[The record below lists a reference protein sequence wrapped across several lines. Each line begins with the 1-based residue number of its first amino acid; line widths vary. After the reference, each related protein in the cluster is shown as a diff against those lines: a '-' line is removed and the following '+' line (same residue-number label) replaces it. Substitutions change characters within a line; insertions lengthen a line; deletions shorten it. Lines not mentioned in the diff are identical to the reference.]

1 MILKCKISVF
11 SYQGGIFC
19 LLLALCA
26 FSHLH
31 AKEQLSP
38 INLQEKYAAVAE
50 RAMPAVVT
58 VYSNIYRG
66 AFLQKHGVGSGF
78 LISEDGYI
86 VTNHHVIKHADVL
99 IVKLFDGVN
108 VQAKLVGVSPRTDL
122 AVIKI
127 KTRKKLPFLKFADT
141 NKVKIGHYAIA
152 IGSPFSLSQTMT
164 TGIVSYKG
172 RELGL
177 HYREDYI
184 QTDAAINPGNSGG
197 PLLNIDGEVIG
208 VNDCII
214 GPQAASNARGN
225 VGLGFAIDG
234 NLARIIVL
242 CILKQNLTEK
252 PFVGITMAEYNK
264 KSPPIVTKVLPNS
277 PAAEAGITVG
287 DHILKIGSRKVN
299 TIWDV
304 QTTVL
309 ALYNPGEEAIFTFLR
324 NKKIMN
330 TKVKVGSSK

>member
-1 MILKCKISVF
+1 MIYKTLKLTLCVRILSFIF
-11 SYQGGIFC
+11 SFYYICHTLVLGADQIT
-19 LLLALCA
+19 
-26 FSHLH
+26 
-31 AKEQLSP
+31 
-38 INLQEKYAAVAE
+38 NLQTRYASVAE
-50 RAMPAVVT
+50 KAMPAVVT
-58 VYSNIYRG
+58 VYSQIYSG
-66 AFLQKHGVGSGF
+66 AFPQTHSVGSGF

-86 VTNHHVIKHADVL
+86 LTNHHVIMNADVL

-127 KTRKKLPFLKFADT
+127 KTHKKLPYLKFADT

-152 IGSPFSLSQTMT
+152 IGSPFALSQTMT

-197 PLLNIDGEVIG
+197 PLLNIEGEVIG

-214 GPQAASNARGN
+214 GPQAASNTRGN

-252 PFVGITMAEYNK
+252 PYVGITMAEYNK
-264 KSPPIVTKVLPNS
+264 KSPPIVTKVHKNS

-287 DHILKIGSRKVN
+287 DYIVKIGGRKVN

-304 QTTVL
+304 ETTVL

-324 NKKIMN
+324 NKKIMSA
-330 TKVKVGSSK
+330 KVKVGARK

>member
-127 KTRKKLPFLKFADT
+127 KTQKKLPFLRFADT

-164 TGIVSYKG
+164 TGIVSFKG

-177 HYREDYI
+177 HYKEDYI

-197 PLLNIDGEVIG
+197 PLLNIQGEVIG
-208 VNDCII
+208 VNDCLIAPKTA
-214 GPQAASNARGN
+214 GSSQGN
-225 VGLGFAIDG
+225 IGLGFAIDG
-234 NLARIIVL
+234 NLAKIVVMFILKRNLPEKPYLGAVMTNYNKNSPPIIKRII
-242 CILKQNLTEK
+242 
-252 PFVGITMAEYNK
+252 K
-264 KSPPIVTKVLPNS
+264 KSP
-277 PAAEAGITVG
+277 AAMAGLFVG
-287 DHILKIGSRKVN
+287 DRILKIDDRKVS

-304 QTTVL
+304 QTTIL
-309 ALYNPGEEAIFTFLR
+309 ALYNPGDRAVFTLLR
-324 NKKIMN
+324 DKKIRKI
-330 TKVKVGSSK
+330 KVKLGVLK